1 MVKKDIVIPV
11 MAEFFLLVKQKK
23 KLTWQNKMKTG
34 LYRNKYVKNIIVN
47 VTKFSK
53 TKVYFSADFIRFVY
67 DKKRFLFEFRK
78 E

>member
-1 MVKKDIVIPV
+1 
-11 MAEFFLLVKQKK
+11 
-23 KLTWQNKMKTG
+23 MKTG